1 MEANHTSPP
10 PTSPAPTTHGDDLCR
25 MDVTDMAID
34 SVTLIICLCGLL
46 GNGAI
51 LWLVG
56 FCIRSNPITSY
67 ILNLAVADFTFLL
80 FMATLALLY
89 IVENIS
95 CSPVGLLMYLR
106 SFFQF
111 SLSYNMSLYL
121 LTAISIE
128 RCVSIFCPLWYRC
141 HHPQHLSVVVCTLL
155 SVFCIT
161 LITLV
166 TSLCLLHEHEHCQM
180 ALISMYILNFLIFA
194 PSLVISSTILFIKVL
209 CASQQRHPKRL
220 YIVIFLTVLF
230 FLIFGI
236 PLSIWNFLQQVS
248 YTAMSSQTVL
258 LLACINNSIKPF
270 IYFLVGS
277 CQRHCS
283 LVSPHVAFRSVFEEP
298 EDNTACSNDTTMYT
312 LAPAS

>member
-46 GNGAI
+46 GNGAV

-56 FCIRSNPITSY
+56 FRIRRNPITSY

-95 CSPVGLLMYLR
+95 CSTAVPLMYMR
-106 SFFQF
+106 SLFLL
-111 SLSYNMSLYL
+111 SLFSYNMGLYL
-121 LTAISIE
+121 LTAISVE
-128 RCVSIFCPLWYRC
+128 RCMSVLCSSIRRPR
-141 HHPQHLSVVVCTLL
+141 HLSVVVCALL
-155 SVFCIT
+155 WALSIT
-161 LITLV
+161 VIATV

-248 YTAMSSQTVL
+248 YTAMSSQIVF
-258 LLACINNSIKPF
+258 LLACINSSINPF

-277 CQRHCS
+277 CRRHCS